1 MFLHGALNR
10 NLQMLVKLQKRFAMA
25 IDNKPAAFLEPM
37 VQHKN
42 LTSLSLVFSK
52 VMTLKDVHHN
62 WLT

>member
-1 MFLHGALNR
+1 MFLHGAANR

-37 VQHKN
+37 AQHN